1 MMPVDVKKK
10 SGPNRSRVSR
20 IFLFTKK
27 NNLPASV
34 PLPGIPRSVRINRVA
49 VSAFFFM
56 HGLCFAS
63 WASRIPSI
71 QARLELSASALG
83 AILFALPAGF
93 FLALPFAGWL
103 IEKAGSK
110 KVVICSAIFYSLSL
124 VCIGASATI
133 LSLVIALLSFGLF
146 ANLLNISMNT
156 QAVGVEA
163 LYQKRLMAT
172 FHGLWSLAGFTGAA
186 IGTWMIG
193 HAVSP
198 LQHFMIICMA
208 VLLFICIGS
217 FYLMKKD
224 KRSEEKRKL
233 FTMPD
238 KSLINLGII
247 AFCSLMAEGAMFD
260 WSGIYFSKVVGVN
273 KELTGLGYTTF
284 MIAMAGM
291 RFLADGLTSKFG

>member
-1 MMPVDVKKK
+1 
-10 SGPNRSRVSR
+10 
-20 IFLFTKK
+20 
-27 NNLPASV
+27 
-34 PLPGIPRSVRINRVA
+34 
-49 VSAFFFM
+49 
-56 HGLCFAS
+56 
-63 WASRIPSI
+63 
-71 QARLELSASALG
+71 
-83 AILFALPAGF
+83 
-93 FLALPFAGWL
+93 
-103 IEKAGSK
+103 
-110 KVVICSAIFYSLSL
+110 
-124 VCIGASATI
+124 
-133 LSLVIALLSFGLF
+133 
-146 ANLLNISMNT
+146 MNT

-233 FTMPD
+233 FSMPD

-291 RFLADGLTSKFG
+291 RFLADGLTSKFGLSKILQVSGFLTANGLLLAVLMPQLIPSLIGFFLIGLGVSSVVPLVYSAAGRSKTLSPGAAITAVSSLGFFGFLIGPPIIGFIAEASSLRISFLAISVMAIAVVVFSSRLPKESSGK